1 MTTCVRCVRRC
12 AKARGPI
19 SAIQP
24 TNRLQTRASIEFSIL
39 AVFRFAWVQTCEP
52 GTHEGSHLPRCRH
65 PAQARADRA
74 FGPLAH
80 TARCE
85 PQTLQT
91 LFSGRTVAKC
101 CARAPRIGISPGRT
115 PFAWGMCACADH
127 YERLRPSPSSPPS
140 QIVPGFPVPGRERLT
155 GWERLNPVLARTS
168 IVPGSN
174 RSQGWGGNDCFSDSL
189 CRSTLYKSFPVPG
202 RCSLKR
208 G

>member
-91 LFSGRTVAKC
+91 LFFGRTVARY
-101 CARAPRIGISPGRT
+101 CARAPRIGFWEGRTPLAGASPFPPTTTIEADRHHHHNHHRRRDGGDSRDDGFLLFTSAWRRYPSPGRLIAFQEQQRDD
-115 PFAWGMCACADH
+115 PC
-127 YERLRPSPSSPPS
+127 L
-140 QIVPGFPVPGRERLT
+140 L
-155 GWERLNPVLARTS
+155 
-168 IVPGSN
+168 
-174 RSQGWGGNDCFSDSL
+174 
-189 CRSTLYKSFPVPG
+189 
-202 RCSLKR
+202 
-208 G
+208 

>member
-91 LFSGRTVAKC
+91 LFPGQTVARC
-101 CARAPRIGISPGRT
+101 CACALRIGISPVRT
-115 PFAWGMCACADH
+115 PFTWGICACADH
-127 YERLRPSPSSPPS
+127 NNGGDHHYRHNHHGSVTARDDGDGCDGRRLLFTQAKAQISPGGPTITLRRAPAST
-140 QIVPGFPVPGRERLT
+140 PGCRAGREVR
-155 GWERLNPVLARTS
+155 AR
-168 IVPGSN
+168 
-174 RSQGWGGNDCFSDSL
+174 R
-189 CRSTLYKSFPVPG
+189 
-202 RCSLKR
+202 RCDR
-208 G
+208 DARRRR

>member
-1 MTTCVRCVRRC
+1 MGVQFLEALTNTLACLTHRTQFHVTLYTRARARASRKVTTTCVRCVRPC

-19 SAIQP
+19 SATQP
-24 TNRLQTRASIEFSIL
+24 ANRLQTRASIEFSIL
-39 AVFRFAWVQTCEP
+39 AVFRLAWVQTCEP

-115 PFAWGMCACADH
+115 PFAWGGKMGSQNV
-127 YERLRPSPSSPPS
+127 SPS
-140 QIVPGFPVPGRERLT
+140 GRE
-155 GWERLNPVLARTS
+155 
-168 IVPGSN
+168 
-174 RSQGWGGNDCFSDSL
+174 
-189 CRSTLYKSFPVPG
+189 
-202 RCSLKR
+202 
-208 G
+208 

>member
-1 MTTCVRCVRRC
+1 MISRQGCPVSSGPADTPACLTHRTQFHVTLYTRARARASRKVTTTCVRCVRRG

-19 SAIQP
+19 SATQP
-24 TNRLQTRASIEFSIL
+24 ANRLQTRASIELSSL

-91 LFSGRTVAKC
+91 LFPGQTVARC

-115 PFAWGMCACADH
+115 PFAWGGTMGSGIVSPRCD
-127 YERLRPSPSSPPS
+127 RLRIPPS
-140 QIVPGFPVPGRERLT
+140 I
-155 GWERLNPVLARTS
+155 
-168 IVPGSN
+168 
-174 RSQGWGGNDCFSDSL
+174 
-189 CRSTLYKSFPVPG
+189 K
-202 RCSLKR
+202 
-208 G
+208 